1 MARKGGNP
9 EGLKPFVKGED
20 PRRCTS
26 GKKKLPLKEALEA
39 ALGELGIEEITKK
52 LIELAKKGDL
62 KAIDM
67 FMDRYYGKVSQPI
80 EHDIPEGLSITIVK
94 RVPDGS

>member
-1 MARKGGNP
+1 MTVKKSSLDN
-9 EGLKPFVKGED
+9 LKPFQKGYD
-20 PRRCTS
+20 VRRNMNGS
-26 GKKKLPLKEALEA
+26 NKMPLKEALEL

-67 FMDRYYGKVSQPI
+67 FMDRYYGKVAQKL
-80 EHDIPEGLSITIVK
+80 EHDIPDGINITIVK
-94 RVPDGS
+94 HTNGD

>member
-9 EGLKPFVKGED
+9 GGLKPFVKGED

-26 GKKKLPLKEALEA
+26 GKKKLPLREVLEQ
-39 ALGELGIEEITKK
+39 ALGEVGIDEIVKK

>member
-9 EGLKPFVKGED
+9 AGLKPFVKGPD

-26 GKKKLPLKEALEA
+26 GKKGMPLKEALEL
-39 ALGELGIEEITKK
+39 ALGEVGLDEIVKK
-52 LIELAKKGDL
+52 LCELARKGDL

-80 EHDIPEGLSITIVK
+80 EHDIPQGLQITIVK
-94 RVPDGS
+94 HTKDAD